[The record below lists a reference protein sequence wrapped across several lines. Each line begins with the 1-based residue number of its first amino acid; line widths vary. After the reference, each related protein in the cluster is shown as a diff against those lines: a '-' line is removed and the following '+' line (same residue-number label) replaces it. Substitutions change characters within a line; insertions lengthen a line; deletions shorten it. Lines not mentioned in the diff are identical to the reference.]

1 MFVIAEIACSHN
13 GKFSQLKRLVREA
26 SLSGADA
33 VQFQIWNLKYMMS
46 PKNKLFK
53 KLKKI
58 EFFENDWINIIR
70 YTRQK
75 FPKLKIFCCFYEHT
89 SFALV
94 RKIKIDGIKINSS
107 DLTNPLVLKEALKF
121 NNHINLSIGGSS
133 VEEINYAIKLL
144 KKNKKSK
151 LNIMYG
157 IQNFPTK
164 INEIN
169 LIRLNQLKESYK
181 LPVGYQDHTSYKS
194 KYRNHLCFMAMAMGV
209 KILEKHICYTRSKNS
224 YDYESALL
232 VDEFKSFVNEIKEFK
247 KSLGKPISKNF
258 SKSEKKYR
266 EFQKKSI
273 VLNCPKQKGDII
285 RIQDISFLRTNKLGV
300 SPHKLNYVISRQVK
314 KNIGAFIP
322 LKLSDLR

>member
-33 VQFQIWNLKYMMS
+33 VQFQIWSLKYMMS

-58 EFFENDWINIIR
+58 EFSQNDWIKIIR
-70 YTRQK
+70 YTKQK

-89 SFALV
+89 SFALIQ
-94 RKIKIDGIKINSS
+94 KIKIDGIKINSS

-121 NNHINLSIGGSS
+121 NNNINLSIGGSS

-151 LNIMYG
+151 INIMYG

-169 LIRLNQLKESYK
+169 LIRLSQLKETFK
-181 LPVGYQDHTSYKS
+181 LTVGYQDHTTYKS
-194 KYRNHLCFMAMAMGV
+194 KYRNHLCFMAMAMGA

-224 YDYESALL
+224 YDYESALFS
-232 VDEFKSFVNEIKEFK
+232 DEFKLFVDVIKKFE
-247 KSLGKPISKNF
+247 KSLGMPISKNF
-258 SKSEKKYR
+258 SKSENKYR

-273 VLNCPKQKGDII
+273 VLNSPKKKGNII
-285 RIQDISFLRTNKLGV
+285 RTQDVSFLRTNKLGI
-300 SPHKLNYVISRQVK
+300 SPHKLNDVVSRKLK
-314 KNIGAFIP
+314 KYWCFYSFKIF
-322 LKLSDLR
+322 